1 MCGIVGYIGN
11 RNAQRVVLDGLKNL
25 EYRGY
30 DSWGIASLADNRLT
44 IVKEVGSIS
53 EAPLKLLKDSK
64 STMAISHTRWATHG
78 GVTKI
83 NAHPHQSGDIVVVHN
98 GIIENYQELKK
109 KYKIKPVSETD
120 TEIAAHLIEK
130 FLDLGFEEAFKKT
143 FRLLEGSNALV
154 AMKIDEKKIVAART
168 GSPLIVGVGKNE
180 YFISSDVLGFINFT
194 KNVLYLDPGE
204 MVVMSPLPK
213 FFNLETGKQVQK
225 RLITIPWDPSTNDK
239 GDYQHFMIKEIFEQ
253 KKSMRNALKQDG
265 NLKNAIIQ
273 LKKAKNIF
281 LTGCG
286 TASKVCLFGEYMF
299 SKVAGKISHF
309 TPSSEFIGKYGD
321 FLGKNSVLIT
331 VSQSGETADVLEVI
345 KYAKSR
351 GSKIISILNALGSSM
366 ERISDYP
373 MMINA
378 GPEQGVASTKA
389 TTGQLS
395 VMSLLAYGY
404 ANKLEEG
411 KRILEELAGKVND
424 MLNPRYEERIRKI
437 AESIISQQRMMII
450 GKNLNYPIAQEASIK
465 FQEVGYQDAH
475 AFAGG
480 ELKHGPLALVQKDTP
495 CLVLVSDELSIL
507 NNAKEVEARGGNIIG
522 ISPKDNTIFNSWIK
536 IPDCGLLTSIAALI
550 PIQMLSYHMSI
561 LRNINP
567 DKPRNLAKSVTV
579 K

>member
-1 MCGIVGYIGN
+1 MCGIVAYIGK
-11 RNAQRVVLDGLKNL
+11 RNAQRIVIEGLKKL

-30 DSWGIASLADNRLT
+30 DSWGVASLKNQKIT
-44 IVKEVGSIS
+44 IVKEVGPIS
-53 EAPLKLLKDSK
+53 EAPASLLTDSK
-64 STMAISHTRWATHG
+64 SKIAISNTRWATHG

-83 NAHPHQSGDIVVVHN
+83 NAHPHQFGNIVVVHN

-109 KYKIKPVSETD
+109 KYKLNPISETD
-120 TEIAAHLIEK
+120 TEIAAHLIER
-130 FLDLGFEEAFKKT
+130 FIDLGFEESFKKV
-143 FRLLEGSNALV
+143 FNMLKGSNALV
-154 AMKIDEKKIVAART
+154 AIKVDENKIIAART
-168 GSPLIVGVGKNE
+168 GSPLIVGVGEKE
-180 YFISSDVLGFINFT
+180 YFVSSDVLGFLNFT

-204 MVVMSPLPK
+204 MVVIDSIPR
-213 FFNLETGKQVQK
+213 FFNLESGKQVQK
-225 RLITIPWDPSTNDK
+225 RLITIPWNPSINEK
-239 GDYQHFMIKEIFEQ
+239 GSYQHFMIKEIFEQ
-253 KKSMRNALKQDG
+253 KKSIRNALKQNG
-265 NLKNAIIQ
+265 NLKEAISQ
-273 LKKAKNIF
+273 LKKSKDIF
-281 LTGCG
+281 ITGCG

-299 SKVAGKISHF
+299 SKVSNKITHF
-309 TPSSEFIGKYGD
+309 IPASEFIGKYGNFIKKD
-321 FLGKNSVLIT
+321 SALIA

-345 KYAKSR
+345 KYAKSK
-351 GSKIISILNALGSSM
+351 GTKIVSILNALGSSM

-395 VMSLLAYGY
+395 VISLLAYGY

-411 KRILEELAGKVND
+411 KRTLEELAGKVND
-424 MLNPRYEERIRKI
+424 MLNPRYEERIKKI

-450 GKNLNYPIAQEASIK
+450 GKSLDYPIAQEASIK
-465 FQEVGYQDAH
+465 LQEVGYQDAH

-480 ELKHGPLALVQKDTP
+480 ELKHGPLALIQKDTP
-495 CLVLVSDELSIL
+495 CLVLVSDDESIL